1 MISVGSLRVGRC
13 CSYLEVSVGRRLNI
27 YRYIMII
34 LAGVKD
40 TLNYQYGRNQEEN
53 AVNEGDT
60 SSI

>member
-1 MISVGSLRVGRC
+1 M
-13 CSYLEVSVGRRLNI
+13 SVGRRLNI

-53 AVNEGDT
+53 AVNEGEKL
-60 SSI
+60 SEMK